1 MTKLLKMIAAAII
14 AIGAAYFLL
23 IDGII
28 KSQLEQRGTSAFN
41 TPVSIGNATF
51 HLLPTSLTLHD
62 VHIGDTR
69 APAHDLIQAEA
80 LSLPLSLRD
89 LLAHKLI
96 IDTVD
101 IHGLRFNQPH
111 DQATANND
119 ASNAAASSQLR
130 AALAHVQQMLNHP
143 LASNTLDPNISI
155 TGAVLSEQ
163 FKPLVDQLSSALT
176 ALASPGGNI
185 GDWQVIARVVNV
197 DGTIDV
203 GKTPLRFVG
212 TIENV
217 TPQPQ
222 LFDVA
227 TQFELHNAENEA
239 AILHATGSLDK
250 RKLTQASLRLDLDN
264 FALVQWPLSTD
275 PELNVVIRNATVD
288 IQAVLSLTGNQFDLN
303 ALSHFRNVHA
313 DIASSDN
320 AVASTIADVWR
331 RTDAFDLN
339 LQASGDVTNPVLK
352 LNSSLDVPLARAL
365 QQLQPS
371 SAFPGVMPNSP

>member
-1 MTKLLKMIAAAII
+1 MIKFLKMITIVI
-14 AIGAAYFLL
+14 VAIGAAYFFL
-23 IDGII
+23 IDGIV
-28 KSQLEQRGTSAFN
+28 KSQLEQHGAAALRTSLR
-41 TPVSIGNATF
+41 IGKATF
-51 HLLPTSLTLHD
+51 HLLPTSLTLRD
-62 VHIGDTR
+62 IHIGNAR
-69 APAHDLIQAEA
+69 APAYDIVQADE

-96 IDTVD
+96 VDTIE
-101 IHGLRFNQPH
+101 IHGLRFNQLYDRP
-111 DQATANND
+111 ATSRVTDSAP
-119 ASNAAASSQLR
+119 SSQLHE
-130 AALAHVQQMLNHP
+130 ALQHVQQMLNHP